1 MDGVEDLRGP
11 RRPDLKASSWETA
24 ISATFPRI
32 SSDQPR
38 SSFLIQAP
46 SASDHP
52 HLHHNHNQRNILFF
66 SIPFRPHAKIAGH
79 AMP

>member
-11 RRPDLKASSWETA
+11 RQPDLKASSWETA
-24 ISATFPRI
+24 ISATFLRI

-52 HLHHNHNQRNILFF
+52 HIHHNQRNILCF
-66 SIPFRPHAKIAGH
+66 SLPFHPHAQTTGH